1 MSIYKLYVKTHNV
14 TGLKYLG
21 KTTAKDPHKYS
32 GSGIYWRQHLEKHGY
47 DYTTEIIK
55 ECFSNNEV
63 RIWGSYYSKL
73 WNVVESN
80 KWANL
85 KPETGDGVDSISAKK
100 YATSHHANM
109 TEEKKKV
116 RSRNCSTGQ
125 LKRFKESPESIETKK
140 KKSDSH
146 KGTYRIES
154 PDGRIWITD
163 MGLKDFA
170 ETHKSELLISYWSLF
185 NAYRKCYTNTVS
197 NRNAKNINQW
207 KVTRVD
213 AKSDS

>member
-1 MSIYKLYVKTHNV
+1 MSIYKLYVKTHNL

-21 KTTAKDPHKYS
+21 KTTAKDPHNYF
-32 GSGIYWRQHLEKHGY
+32 GSGIYWRRHLEKHGY

-55 ECFSNNEV
+55 ECSSNNEIK
-63 RIWGSYYSKL
+63 IWGSYYSKL

-85 KPETGDGVDSISAKK
+85 TPETGDGVDSISAKK
-100 YATSHHANM
+100 YATLHHANM

-116 RSRNCSTGQ
+116 RSRNCSRGQ

-170 ETHKSELLISYWSLF
+170 EKHKSEILISYWSLF
-185 NAYRKCYTNTVS
+185 NAYRKCYTNAVS
-197 NRNAKNINQW
+197 NRAAKNINQW

-213 AKSDS
+213 TKSNS